1 MSCCG
6 KCHMFNL
13 TTLQL
18 LIIGVTHTLYKHF
31 HFYLDWP
38 NWDENSGVSHIAREV
53 NEWLRVW
60 AFCYTEIQ
68 TMFLELAPDAFRS
81 RALDGEHAKE
91 LAESF
96 RETGTVNKDSVSV
109 VLHDGIASMVRENAN
124 LTWTAILNKASNDR
138 IPLWLL
144 GGNHTHSALAI
155 NELMF
160 PKESLWQEQFCRTII
175 ATDTEENR
183 RMCRL
188 YANLL
193 NRKHVQ
199 KKTEWNEAVIQM
211 HDQAVAEVESLQRQ
225 RKGVKKHK
233 KFCDLKAEPEHLDLT
248 TTKIL
253 QKDVVDTTK
262 FAEPT
267 VKAYWQLSQR
277 GGAIWDHLYKLLSP
291 KPVSKANSSKGPKKS
306 KDKVPGYSVFNQMGS
321 VPDWYLLKILTQLS
335 GGNITDKEF
344 VQRCINFKATRR
356 MNQYMFV
363 HAAATVNSNR
373 EWAKEVKEWK
383 QVADA
388 DDMTPK
394 RLQEMFT
401 LFKELKGQA
410 FQEKWMKTFITL
422 KKKVGMKAPEE
433 FYSEVTAVVTSVMN
447 KKVNQVTPM
456 PNVTY
461 LIFKH

>member
-1 MSCCG
+1 
-6 KCHMFNL
+6 
-13 TTLQL
+13 
-18 LIIGVTHTLYKHF
+18 
-31 HFYLDWP
+31 
-38 NWDENSGVSHIAREV
+38 
-53 NEWLRVW
+53 
-60 AFCYTEIQ
+60 
-68 TMFLELAPDAFRS
+68 
-81 RALDGEHAKE
+81 
-91 LAESF
+91 
-96 RETGTVNKDSVSV
+96 V

-160 PKESLWQEQFCRTII
+160 PKEALWQEQPCRNII
-175 ATDTEENR
+175 ATDTDENR

-225 RKGVKKHK
+225 RKGKKLHK
-233 KFCDLKAEPEHLDLT
+233 KFCALKAEPEHLDIAT
-248 TTKIL
+248 AKIL
-253 QKDVVDTTK
+253 QKDVIDTTK

-267 VKAYWQLSQR
+267 VKAYWQLAQR
-277 GGAIWDHLYKLLSP
+277 GGAIWDQLYKLLSP
-291 KPVSKANSSKGPKKS
+291 KPVVKSSSGKGPKKS
-306 KDKVPGYSVFNQMGS
+306 KDKVLGYSVFNNMGG
-321 VPDWYLLKILTQLS
+321 VPDWYLLKILTMLA

-344 VQRCINFKATRR
+344 LQRCINFKATRR

-373 EWAKEVKEWK
+373 EWAKEIHEWK
-383 QVADA
+383 DVADA

-401 LFKELKGQA
+401 FFKELKSQA
-410 FQEKWMKTFITL
+410 FQEKWLKTFITL
-422 KKKVGMKAPEE
+422 KKKVGIKAPEE

-447 KKVNQVTPM
+447 KKVNQVKTM
-456 PNVTY
+456 SYVT
-461 LIFKH
+461 